1 MSTWEIERDRTNVVC
16 PDCAFSFDAIHQDG
30 DGGYTCPLCE
40 PAPASGEPS
49 GAEAVVREAW
59 RPIETAPKDGK
70 NVLIASGSG
79 EVGEARFHG
88 EDGWWWINNDP
99 TDAWG
104 SEVYPTH
111 WMPLPAQPDA
121 DTRPDTFDEAAEQAR
136 LGYVPVNG
144 APLPAAPG
152 APEEGAGE

>member
-1 MSTWEIERDRTNVVC
+1 MSTPNGYIVGMDNLPARIWLQRDAGREVTW
-16 PDCAFSFDAIHQDG
+16 
-30 DGGYTCPLCE
+30 CE
-40 PAPASGEPS
+40 DRINDDDVEYVRAPASGEPS
-49 GAEAVVREAW
+49 VVREAW